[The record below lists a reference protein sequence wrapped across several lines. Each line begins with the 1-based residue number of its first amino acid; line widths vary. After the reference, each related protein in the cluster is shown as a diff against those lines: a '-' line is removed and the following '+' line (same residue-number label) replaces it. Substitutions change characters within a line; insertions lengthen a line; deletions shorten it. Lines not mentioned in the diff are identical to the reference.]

1 MRHTSA
7 GGSGGHCGLNDE
19 GACYV
24 FFSAGGI
31 TDAVVEVAAMLLATA
46 TATEAAATV
55 EALEPSATTF
65 ATGANCQS
73 LIWMSG

>member
-7 GGSGGHCGLNDE
+7 EGSGGHCGLNDE

-24 FFSAGGI
+24 FFSAGI
-31 TDAVVEVAAMLLATA
+31 TDAVVEVAAMLLEAT
-46 TATEAAATV
+46 TATEAAV

-73 LIWMSG
+73 LM

>member
-46 TATEAAATV
+46 TATEAAV

-73 LIWMSG
+73 LMMSG

>member
-1 MRHTSA
+1 M
-7 GGSGGHCGLNDE
+7 
-19 GACYV
+19 

-31 TDAVVEVAAMLLATA
+31 TDAVVEVAAAMLLEAT

-55 EALEPSATTF
+55 EALEPNTTTF

-73 LIWMSG
+73 LMMSG